1 VQGNPVASGPGV
13 IGISLDEIRA
23 VGDLIAI
30 AGGSD
35 KVSTVLGA
43 IRGGYV
49 KTPITDTVTA
59 RAVLEQHSRR
69 N

>member
-1 VQGNPVASGPGV
+1 V
-13 IGISLDEIRA
+13 DA
-23 VGDLIAI
+23 VIAI

-35 KVSTVLGA
+35 KVSAILGA

-49 KTPITDTVTA
+49 KTLITDTVTA